1 MFEGGVSLMT
11 IRYRINNRVRFTLF
25 VVLVILFVT
34 TFANVALG
42 LNTANSATYVD
53 YTEVKVMSGDTL
65 LTISETYMDD
75 DSDIRKSVH
84 ELCKINDIN
93 ASQLQAGMTLL
104 VPIS

>member
-1 MFEGGVSLMT
+1 
-11 IRYRINNRVRFTLF
+11 
-25 VVLVILFVT
+25 
-34 TFANVALG
+34 
-42 LNTANSATYVD
+42 
-53 YTEVKVMSGDTL
+53 MSGDTL
-65 LTISETYMDD
+65 WTIAETYMDD

>member
-1 MFEGGVSLMT
+1 MT

-34 TFANVALG
+34 TFANFALG
-42 LNTANSATYVD
+42 LNTANSATYVE

-65 LTISETYMDD
+65 WSIASTYMDD
-75 DSDIRKSVH
+75 NSDIRRSVY
-84 ELCKINDIN
+84 ELCQINDIN

-104 VPIS
+104 VPVS

>member
-1 MFEGGVSLMT
+1 MT

-25 VVLVILFVT
+25 VVLAILFIT
-34 TFANVALG
+34 TFANIALG
-42 LNTANSATYVD
+42 LNTASSATYVD

-65 LTISETYMDD
+65 WTIAQTYMDD

-84 ELCKINDIN
+84 ELCMINDIN

>member
-1 MFEGGVSLMT
+1 MT

-34 TFANVALG
+34 TFANFALG
-42 LNTANSATYVD
+42 LNTADSATYVE

-65 LTISETYMDD
+65 WSIADAYMDD
-75 DSDIRKSVH
+75 NSDIRESVYQ
-84 ELCKINDIN
+84 LCKINDIN

-104 VPIS
+104 VPVN

>member
-1 MFEGGVSLMT
+1 MT

-34 TFANVALG
+34 TFANFALG
-42 LNTANSATYVD
+42 LNIADSATYVE

-65 LTISETYMDD
+65 WSIADTYMNDN
-75 DSDIRKSVH
+75 SDIRESVY
-84 ELCKINDIN
+84 ELCQINDIN

-104 VPIS
+104 VPIN

>member
-1 MFEGGVSLMT
+1 MT

-42 LNTANSATYVD
+42 LSTANSATYVD

-65 LTISETYMDD
+65 WTIAETYMDD